1 MTEIGQ
7 AVLGTR
13 VSKTQIAL
21 AVFFLIIGVMAL
33 VKAAFY
39 GGDAVLW
46 AIGALLIISGIARL
60 RGKST

>member
-1 MTEIGQ
+1 MTEPGQ
-7 AVLGTR
+7 AIFSRT

-21 AVFFLIIGVMAL
+21 AIFFLSIGVIAL

-39 GGDAVLW
+39 RGDAFLW

>member
-1 MTEIGQ
+1 MEDTGQ
-7 AVLGTR
+7 AVCSTR
-13 VSKTQIAL
+13 VSNTQIAL
-21 AVFFLIIGVMAL
+21 AIFFLIIGVMAL

-39 GGDAVLW
+39 RGDAFLW

>member
-1 MTEIGQ
+1 MTETGQ
-7 AVLGTR
+7 AFCSTR

-21 AVFFLIIGVMAL
+21 AIFFLIIGVMAL

-39 GGDAVLW
+39 RGDAFLW

>member
-1 MTEIGQ
+1 MTDPGQ
-7 AVLGTR
+7 VALGTS

-21 AVFFLIIGVMAL
+21 AIFFMIIGVMAL

-39 GGDAVLW
+39 RGDAFLW
-46 AIGALLIISGIARL
+46 AIGALLIISGITRL

>member
-1 MTEIGQ
+1 MTETGQ

-13 VSKTQIAL
+13 VSKTQIGL

-39 GGDAVLW
+39 HGDAVLW

>member
-1 MTEIGQ
+1 MEPGQ
-7 AVLGTR
+7 AVCNTG

-21 AVFFLIIGVMAL
+21 AVFFMIIGVMAIA
-33 VKAAFY
+33 KAAFY
-39 GGDAVLW
+39 RGDAFLW

>member
-1 MTEIGQ
+1 MMETGQ
-7 AVLGTR
+7 AALGKGI
-13 VSKTQIAL
+13 SKTQIAL
-21 AVFFLIIGVMAL
+21 AILFMIIGVMAL

-39 GGDAVLW
+39 RGDAFLW

>member
-1 MTEIGQ
+1 MTEPGQ
-7 AVLGTR
+7 AIFSTG

-21 AVFFLIIGVMAL
+21 AIFFLTVGVAAL

-39 GGDAVLW
+39 RGDAFLW
-46 AIGALLIISGIARL
+46 VIGALLIISGISRL